1 MSYVRLTYA
10 AALAAMLSACAHG
23 GSTSRVC
30 AAPAHGQ
37 AEPTR
42 ATSQRFVVLADEAH
56 STNGNACTPAAPIK
70 CDGFASSP
78 HPWCN
83 TQPYGL

>member
-1 MSYVRLTYA
+1 MSYARLTYA

-23 GSTSRVC
+23 GSTARVC
-30 AAPAHGQ
+30 AAPARGQ
-37 AEPTR
+37 AEPTHST
-42 ATSQRFVVLADEAH
+42 AQRFVVLAAEARPA
-56 STNGNACTPAAPIK
+56 SEDACTPAAPIQ